1 MSSPIRILLV
11 DDHCV
16 VREGLARLL
25 EEDNLVEI
33 VGQASNGEEALSL
46 AATVKPDLVLMDLNM
61 PITQDVKATL
71 SGVEVTRRFTEHF
84 PTIKVL
90 ILTMYDAQYAQQTAQ
105 AGAVGYV
112 QKNISTDNLLR
123 SIVAVYNGMTVF
135 PPPLQPV
142 QESLPTDHPR
152 LLLTAREIEVL
163 QWLARGQSARAT
175 ARILHIEA
183 KTVETHRQH
192 IREKTGLKTIAEL
205 TRYAIK
211 YNLV

>member
-1 MSSPIRILLV
+1 MSSPIRIMLA

-25 EEDNLVEI
+25 EEDTLFEV
-33 VGQASNGEEALSL
+33 VGQASNGEEALNL
-46 AATVKPDLVLMDLNM
+46 AATLKPDLVLMDLNM
-61 PITQDVKATL
+61 PITKGEEATL
-71 SGVEVTRRFTEHF
+71 GGVEVTRRFTEHF
-84 PTIKVL
+84 PMIKVL

-135 PPPLQPV
+135 PPPLQPAK
-142 QESLPTDHPR
+142 ESLPPDHPHS
-152 LLLTAREIEVL
+152 LLTSREIEVL
-163 QWLARGQSARAT
+163 QWLAKGKSSRAI

-205 TRYAIK
+205 TLYAVK
-211 YNLV
+211 YGLL